1 MNKRF
6 LSIMLVIFLLA
17 VQIYPVTVFGA
28 VEKLFEMDMTDFA
41 SSNDKEGASG
51 LKSSITNATTKIE
64 AFSGTYISL
73 TKSTFKNENGGK
85 TSILTKNLADAA
97 YNWAQ
102 ATGRIA
108 LNDVSLDKA
117 DVTYEFWAN
126 VNDGAYK
133 RWRNVASLEF
143 LWENTDGSIGQ
154 KQVTISADTATHR
167 WIALNGSYVNVGEG
181 WHDLAVTKSASAVS
195 GDNTTRDV
203 TFYIDGKKAA
213 DAITVEIPKSATITD
228 IRLLF
233 GQSRTTKDSS
243 STAHNIPM
251 EAKFGG
257 ISIYK
262 DLLTQSEMTD
272 IYTSEKNDYVQ
283 GQAKLVFD
291 MDLSGYD
298 PDKTDG
304 AKGVKNALAES
315 GNVTGIE
322 LKGGV
327 REGTNVKTAWFEKG
341 SFVNSEG
348 SEVPYVSMKQTQ
360 FSNSVN
366 ADTARLF
373 VDNPD
378 WTKRSYTIE
387 AWINPVRTT
396 SNLAYYYSPILAAYG
411 GQTDVRTNSL
421 TDVIRLSTFD
431 SYDTWYL
438 GGDTTR
444 KKIAGSDEGWHHVVI
459 TRSIDGDNA
468 IHEAYIDGVK
478 HFSASDKTTSV
489 AATDGRA
496 GVVVGSLSS
505 KNWYVCPTINVADIK
520 IYNDVLTGNDITLHY
535 NSELPKFSPI
545 ENTMAFVDDAGK
557 EVTKLDDRTSVTLE
571 YMTSKDNEVRIIA
584 GCYDEEG
591 ALINAFSKVVTDSDE
606 IDIDI
611 PVGTALVKGFAWEN
625 DTLAPVRDT
634 VAISFTDGYNPTAV
648 KTDLNFY
655 DSTNGVIGF
664 MSGKTGIYAKATLN
678 SLIPPSGIKAE
689 LKLMRNGNSVY
700 VDTKDVVFDGRYAEV
715 KMDIANGLAQTD
727 DKLVFTIYDSEKV
740 YATKTLS
747 FDDSSKIVDVLLVVG
762 QSNALGQGG
771 NASQSIKPDDGT
783 VYYNSMSAK
792 LTSNQGWDS
801 ALGKTWHDLTGH
813 TVLIVKATWGGTG
826 FPTLPNL
833 VTGVSSQWG
842 SSAYGYWNPGN
853 SGSKST
859 APYDCYTLAKEKYAS
874 AVATIDTNKY
884 TIGNCLYFW
893 NQGENENNSYTADM
907 YEEAFLE
914 LHDKFI
920 NEFGTG
926 DTKITHGGIMPV
938 RSSYSDG
945 FPNLKLTGPRIA
957 HYKMAREQ
965 DDIIIASNITE
976 SWYSDESIKEW
987 FKKEYDGKSY
997 PLGTLPAAWGD
1008 IMNTNDNVHYLQPAM
1023 NEMGEDAALS
1033 MYQYLYGKDFP
1044 TGIDFVTPS
1053 GLKHFENG
1061 ADIILDADGGI
1072 PIIPTKVGAEAT
1084 YSVSGNVASID
1095 ENGVLKPTGTNA
1107 GYSVLTVTPTRGNA
1121 MTFKVYSDAEDDR
1134 ITISDIKDNR
1144 DAIYC
1149 LTTDDNYAYTNKWLD
1164 EKLEEYGLVATM
1176 GIITAKMND
1185 TGKLTWKEA
1194 EDMVATGRWGVAN
1207 HTKNHDQTGFSSLT
1221 EAQLKEEINGGQE
1234 ILRQHFPSLP
1244 IVSMYPPGGI
1254 TSTLIKKV
1262 VNEKHHILRGTSGG
1276 NNTLPLTESA
1286 MLALKCNGV
1295 GQFANATIDNDKM
1308 KGWIDSGITDGKLIV
1323 EMWHGIGD
1331 SDGSSWGGNCPEDVA
1346 ETHLE
1351 YVAQK
1356 MNEGKL
1362 WVATL
1367 DDVATYTIQK
1377 LNSKARVVS
1386 ETENQVVLSLTDDL
1400 DDSVYKSELTIN
1412 FPMPS
1417 GYTKATATMGGK
1429 DIKATV
1435 ADGKVSVTVKP
1446 DMGNIT
1452 INFVK

>member
-1 MNKRF
+1 MFKKF
-6 LSIMLVIFLLA
+6 FSTVLVLSLLVI
-17 VQIYPVTVFGA
+17 QIYPITVFGA
-28 VEKLFEMDMTDFA
+28 TEKIFEMDMTDFA
-41 SSNDKEGASG
+41 SSTDTSSSSG
-51 LKSSITNATTKIE
+51 LKSSIANTTTKVE
-64 AFSGTYISL
+64 VFGGSNISL
-73 TKSTFKNENGGK
+73 TKSSFKNENGG
-85 TSILTKNLADAA
+85 TTTYLTKNLSEAA

-102 ATGRIA
+102 ASGRIA
-108 LNDVSLDKA
+108 LNDVSLDNIDA
-117 DVTYEFWAN
+117 TYEFWAD
-126 VNDGAYK
+126 VNDGSYN
-133 RWRNVASLEF
+133 RWRNVVSLEF
-143 LWENTDGSIGQ
+143 LWKNSDSSIGQ
-154 KQVTISADTATHR
+154 QQVSLHSDTNTNR
-167 WIALNGSYVNVGEG
+167 WIASNGEYINVGSG
-181 WHDLAVTKSASAVS
+181 WHNVAVTKSASSVS
-195 GDNTTRDV
+195 GDKTTRDI

-213 DAITVEIPKSATITD
+213 EATEVEIPASATLTD

-233 GQSRTTKDSS
+233 GQSRTTKVDNQ
-243 STAHNIPM
+243 TPHNIPM
-251 EAKFGG
+251 EAKFSG
-257 ISIYK
+257 ISVYK
-262 DLLTQSEMTD
+262 GLLSQTD
-272 IYTSEKNDYVQ
+272 ISSIYQNEKNNYVQ

-291 MDLSGYD
+291 MDMSSFD
-298 PDKTDG
+298 PAKTDA
-304 AKGVKNALAES
+304 AKGIKNALAES
-315 GNVTGIE
+315 GNATGIE

-327 REGTNVKTAWFEKG
+327 REGTDVTTAWFEKG
-341 SFVNSEG
+341 SFVNSLE

-378 WTKRSYTIE
+378 WTGKSFTAE
-387 AWINPVRTT
+387 AWINPVRTA
-396 SNLAYYYSPILAAYG
+396 SNLAYYYSPIIAAYG

-421 TDVIRLSTFD
+421 TDVMRLATFD

-438 GGDTTR
+438 GKDTNR
-444 KKIAGSDEGWHHVVI
+444 KKITGSDEGWLHLVI
-459 TRSIDGDNA
+459 TRSIDGGNA
-468 IHEAYIDGVK
+468 VHEAYINGVK
-478 HFSASDKTTSV
+478 QFSASNGTTSV

-496 GVVVGSLSS
+496 GIVLGSLSS
-505 KNWYVCPTINVADIK
+505 KNWYVCPTINVADVK
-520 IYNDVLTGNDITLHY
+520 IYDDVLTAEDVASHY
-535 NSELPKFSPI
+535 NSELPQFSPI
-545 ENTMAFVDDAGK
+545 ENTMAFVDENRK
-557 EVTKLDDRTSVTLE
+557 EVTSLDDRTSVTLE
-571 YMTSKDNEVRIIA
+571 YKTSKDDEVRIVA

-591 ALINAFSKVVTDSDE
+591 TLVEAFSKVITDSDE

-611 PVGTALVKGFAWEN
+611 PVGTALMKGFAWNNE
-625 DTLAPVRDT
+625 TLAPVRET
-634 VAISFTDGYNPTAV
+634 VSIGFTDGYDPSTV
-648 KTDLNFY
+648 KSELDFY
-655 DSTNGVIGF
+655 DSTNNVIGF
-664 MSGKTGIYAKATLN
+664 MSGKTGVYAKATLN
-678 SLIPPSGIKAE
+678 SLVPPKGIKAE
-689 LKLMRNGNSVY
+689 LKLMRNGERVFA
-700 VDTKDVVFDGRYAEV
+700 DTKDVVFDGRSAEI
-715 KMDIANGLAQTD
+715 KIDLTDGLAKAD
-727 DKLVFTIYDSEKV
+727 DKLVFTIYDSERV
-740 YATKTLS
+740 YATKTLNFEDLS
-747 FDDSSKIVDVLLVVG
+747 NIIDVLLVVG

-783 VYYNSMSAK
+783 VYYNSMSTK

-833 VTGVSSQWG
+833 VTGVPSQWG

-859 APYDCYTLAKEKYAS
+859 APYDCYTLAKQKYAS
-874 AVATIDTNKY
+874 AVATIDTDKY
-884 TIGNCLYFW
+884 TIGDCLYFW
-893 NQGENENNSYTADM
+893 NQGENENNSYTAAM
-907 YEEAFLE
+907 YEKSFLE

-926 DTKITHGGIMPV
+926 DTKITCGGIMPV
-938 RSSYSDG
+938 RSSYSEG

-957 HYKMAREQ
+957 HYKMAREK
-965 DDIIIASNITE
+965 DDIIISSNITE
-976 SWYSDESIKEW
+976 SWYSDASIKDW
-987 FKKEYDGKSY
+987 FAKEYEGKTY
-997 PLGTLPAAWGD
+997 PLGTLPVAWGD
-1008 IMNTNDNVHYLQPAM
+1008 IMNTDNVHYKQGAM

-1033 MYQYLYGKDFP
+1033 MYQYLYGTDTP
-1044 TGIDFVTPS
+1044 TGIDLVTPN
-1053 GLKHFENG
+1053 GIKHYKNG
-1061 ADIILDADGGI
+1061 DDIILDADGGI
-1072 PIIPTKVGAEAT
+1072 PIIPTNVGAEAT
-1084 YSVSGNVASID
+1084 FSVSGSVASLD
-1095 ENGVLKPTGTNA
+1095 ANGVLKPNGAKA
-1107 GYSVLTVTPTRGNA
+1107 GYSALTVTPTKGSI
-1121 MTFKVYSDAEDDR
+1121 MTFKVYSGVEDDR

-1356 MNEGKL
+1356 MNDGKL

-1377 LNSKARVVS
+1377 LNAKARVLE
-1386 ETENQVVLSLTDDL
+1386 ETENKVVLSLTDDL
-1400 DDSVYKSELTIN
+1400 DDSIYKSELTIN
-1412 FPMPS
+1412 FPMPN

-1452 INFVK
+1452 INFAK

>member
-1 MNKRF
+1 MNKRI
-6 LSIMLVIFLLA
+6 LSIMLVIFLIA
-17 VQIYPVTVFGA
+17 IQIYPVTAFGE
-28 VEKLFEMDMTDFA
+28 VEKLFEMDMTDFSA
-41 SSNDKEGASG
+41 STDSSSSSG
-51 LKSSITNATTKIE
+51 VKSSISNATTNIE
-64 AFSGTYISL
+64 IFGGSKISL
-73 TKSTFKNENGGK
+73 AKNTFKNENGGI
-85 TSILTKNLADAA
+85 TEYLVKNLSEDA

-102 ATGRIA
+102 ASGRIA
-108 LNDVSLDKA
+108 LNDVSLDNA

-126 VNDGAYK
+126 VNDGTYK

-143 LWENTDGSIGQ
+143 LWENTDGSTGQ
-154 KQVTISADTATHR
+154 KQVTLSADTATHR

-181 WHDLAVTKSASAVS
+181 WHDVAVTKSASTVS

-213 DAITVEIPKSATITD
+213 EAITVEIPKSATITD

-233 GQSRTTKDSS
+233 GQSRTTKESS

-251 EAKFGG
+251 EAKFSG
-257 ISIYK
+257 ISIYRG
-262 DLLTQSEMTD
+262 LLTQSEMTD
-272 IYTSEKNDYVQ
+272 ICTSEKNNYVQ
-283 GQAKLVFD
+283 KQAKIVFD
-291 MDLSGYD
+291 MDLSNYD

-304 AKGVKNALAES
+304 AKGIKNALAES
-315 GNVTGIE
+315 GNTTGIE

-327 REGTNVKTAWFEKG
+327 REGTSVKTAWFEKG

-348 SEVPYVSMKQTQ
+348 GEVPYVSMKQTQ

-378 WTKRSYTIE
+378 WTKSSYTIE

-421 TDVIRLSTFD
+421 TDVIRLATFD

-438 GGDTTR
+438 GSDTNR
-444 KKIAGSDEGWHHVVI
+444 KKIEGSDEGWHHVVI
-459 TRSIDGDNA
+459 TRSIVGDNA

-489 AATDGRA
+489 AATEGRA

-505 KNWYVCPTINVADIK
+505 KNWYVCPTINVADVK
-520 IYNDVLTGNDITLHY
+520 IYNDALTGNDITLHY
-535 NSELPKFSPI
+535 NNELAEFSPI
-545 ENTMAFVDDAGK
+545 ENTMGFVDDAGK

-571 YMTSKDNEVRIIA
+571 YKTSKDDEVRIIA
-584 GCYDEEG
+584 GCYDAEG
-591 ALINAFSKVVTDSDE
+591 SLIEAFSKVVTDSDK

-625 DTLAPVRDT
+625 DTLASVRET

-664 MSGKTGIYAKATLN
+664 MSGKTGVYAKATLN

-689 LKLMRNGNSVY
+689 LKLMRNGASVFAE
-700 VDTKDVVFDGRYAEV
+700 TKDVVFDGRNAEV
-715 KMDIANGLAQTD
+715 KINLTDGLAKAD
-727 DKLVFTIYDSEKV
+727 DKLIFTIYDSERV
-740 YATKTLS
+740 YATKTLN
-747 FDDSSKIVDVLLVVG
+747 FEDLSKIVDVLLVAG

-771 NASQSIKPDDGT
+771 SASQSIRPDDGT
-783 VYYNSMSAK
+783 VYYNSMSTK

-826 FPTLPNL
+826 FPTKPNL
-833 VTGVSSQWG
+833 ETGTMSTSG
-842 SSAYGYWNPGN
+842 SSAYGYWNPEN
-853 SGSKST
+853 TGSKNT
-859 APYDCYTLAKEKYAS
+859 APYDCYTLAKEKYSS

-884 TIGNCLYFW
+884 TIGDCLYFW
-893 NQGENENNSYTADM
+893 NQGENENNSYTPAM

-914 LHDKFI
+914 LHEKFT
-920 NEFGTG
+920 NEFGTEE
-926 DTKITHGGIMPV
+926 TRITYGGIMPV
-938 RSSYSDG
+938 RSSYSKG

-957 HYKMAREQ
+957 QYKMAREK
-965 DDIIIASNITE
+965 DDIIISSNITE
-976 SWYSDESIKEW
+976 SWYSDASIKDW
-987 FKKEYDGKSY
+987 FQKEYDGKAY
-997 PLGTLPAAWGD
+997 PLGTIPTAWGD
-1008 IMNTNDNVHYLQPAM
+1008 IMNTDNVHYKQAAM

-1033 MYQYLYGKDFP
+1033 MYQYLYGTDAP
-1044 TGIDFVTPS
+1044 TGIDLVTPN
-1053 GLKHFENG
+1053 GIKHYQNG
-1061 ADIILDADGGI
+1061 DEIILDADGGI
-1072 PIIPTKVGAEAT
+1072 PIIPTNVGAEAT
-1084 YSVSGNVASID
+1084 FSVSGSVASLD
-1095 ENGVLKPTGTNA
+1095 ANGVLKPNGA
-1107 GYSVLTVTPTRGNA
+1107 ISGYSALTVTPTKGSI
-1121 MTFKVYSDAEDDR
+1121 MTFKVYSGVEDDR

-1176 GIITAKMND
+1176 GIITVKMND

-1377 LNSKARVVS
+1377 LNAKARVLE
-1386 ETENQVVLSLTDDL
+1386 ETENKVVLSLTDDL
-1400 DDSVYKSELTIN
+1400 DDSIYKSELTIN
-1412 FPMPS
+1412 FPMPN

-1429 DIKATV
+1429 SINATV